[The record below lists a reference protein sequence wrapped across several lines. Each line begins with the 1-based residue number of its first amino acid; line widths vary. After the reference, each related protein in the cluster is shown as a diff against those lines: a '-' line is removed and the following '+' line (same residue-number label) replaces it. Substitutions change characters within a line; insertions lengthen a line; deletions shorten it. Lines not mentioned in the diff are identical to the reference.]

1 MKSKIGGHAIT
12 LLNSTYKFYSAILA
26 DRIKSTLNKLIHL
39 DQKGF
44 IENRFIRENIRI
56 TYDMIDN
63 CKQKNIKGLIV
74 LVDFGSVNERPLRV
88 ATVAYYNIII
98 TCDVIKTVKSLISLI

>member
-1 MKSKIGGHAIT
+1 M
-12 LLNSTYKFYSAILA
+12 NSTYKFYSAILA

-44 IENRFIRENIRI
+44 IENRFIGENIRI
-56 TYDMIDN
+56 TYDTIDN

-74 LVDFGSVNERPLRV
+74 LVDFEKAFDSINWDFISKALKIFNFG
-88 ATVAYYNIII
+88 TNIINL
-98 TCDVIKTVKSLISLI
+98 IK